1 MLFGVELVRR
11 EIIRPR
17 DFVRAVEQM
26 FQSRPPIGELALK
39 RGKLAMHQVFE
50 ILAIQ
55 TDRPKPFGRIAVEMN
70 YLTETELAE
79 LLMLQADSTPQL
91 SEILLELGVISR
103 ERLLQEQEA
112 YYDSHTPVNFCAL
125 PATQT
130 L

>member
-11 EIIRPR
+11 EIIRPQ
-17 DFVRAVEQM
+17 DFVLAVEQM

-55 TDRPKPFGRIAVEMN
+55 TERPKPFGRIAVEMN
-70 YLTETELAE
+70 YLTETDLAE
-79 LLMLQADSTPQL
+79 LLMMQADSTPKL
-91 SEILLELGVISR
+91 SEILVEMGMISR
-103 ERLLQEQEA
+103 ERLSQARDA
-112 YYDSHTPVNFCAL
+112 YYESHSPLNGSAL
-125 PATQT
+125 AAPQP